1 VGSAP
6 AGFVQKFRYSQMA
19 DYYPSIAQAVNGL
32 EVNTVVTRR
41 SIYDRARAAMVA
53 QLRGL
58 APALSEAA
66 IERELSALEE
76 AIRKTEAENLRRSRT
91 PAPPPPARQPDPPRM
106 PIRQFDSPPPAPV
119 RDTSDE
125 PEIRFPRNPSPS
137 WAARAHSHILRP
149 GPVVPPRSSPPPRNP
164 APPRSPVEPR
174 SFMREATTPAATWS
188 PRPRRKFA
196 ALTITGLVV
205 FAAAAATGVFM
216 GPEIMAALRGLTNSD
231 EAAEIPARGNAG
243 APPKIA
249 ERIAFTPAALPSTKI
264 NPLVAQ
270 KVMLYEEDA
279 AEPAGRSFGGSAD
292 WRTESISPSAG
303 QSPTVALRADIEIP
317 DQHIGVRWTLR
328 NNDDAAMPASHTM
341 EIMFTLPPDFS
352 HGGISRIPAVLMK
365 QAEAAPGVPLAGLG
379 VKVSSNIFLISLSS
393 AEADAQRNV
402 QLLRERP
409 WLDIPIVY
417 DDGRR
422 AILAVEKGS
431 AGDRA
436 FSDAFAAWELANR

>member
-1 VGSAP
+1 
-6 AGFVQKFRYSQMA
+6 MA

-58 APALSEAA
+58 APALSESA
-66 IERELSALEE
+66 IERELSTLEE
-76 AIRKTEAENLRRSRT
+76 AIRKTEAENLRRSRA
-91 PAPPPPARQPDPPRM
+91 PAPLPPVRQPDPPRM
-106 PIRQFDSPPPAPV
+106 PIRQFNLPPPPMS
-119 RDTSDE
+119 DTGDEGDE
-125 PEIRFPRNPSPS
+125 PEPRFPRSPSPS
-137 WAARAHSHILRP
+137 WTARPHVPRP
-149 GPVVPPRSSPPPRNP
+149 SPVAPQRSP
-164 APPRSPVEPR
+164 APPRGPVLPL
-174 SFMREATTPAATWS
+174 SFMKETVVPAAASS
-188 PRPRRKFA
+188 PGRRRKLA
-196 ALTITGLVV
+196 VLTITGLIV
-205 FAAAAATGVFM
+205 FAGALATGLFI
-216 GPEIMAALRGLTNSD
+216 GPEIIAAIRGLTNSD
-231 EAAEIPARGNAG
+231 EATEVPARGNGG
-243 APPKIA
+243 ALPKIV
-249 ERIAFTPAALPSTKI
+249 ERIGSTPIVSPGAKI

-292 WRTESISPSAG
+292 WRTESISPGAG
-303 QSPTVALRADIEIP
+303 QSPTLALRADIEIP

-328 NNDDAAMPASHTM
+328 SNDDAAMPASHTM
-341 EIMFTLPPDFS
+341 EIMFSLPPDFS

-365 QAEAAPGVPLAGLG
+365 QAESAPGIPLAGLG
-379 VKVSSNIFLISLSS
+379 VKVTPNIFLISLSS
-393 AEADAQRNV
+393 ADADAQRNV
-402 QLLRERP
+402 QLLKERP

-431 AGDRA
+431 SGDQA

>member
-1 VGSAP
+1 
-6 AGFVQKFRYSQMA
+6 MA
-19 DYYPSIAQAVNGL
+19 DYYPSIAQAVNAL
-32 EVNTVVTRR
+32 EVNTVATRR

-53 QLRGL
+53 QLRSL
-58 APALSEAA
+58 APALSESA
-66 IERELSALEE
+66 IERELSALEV
-76 AIRKTEAENLRRSRT
+76 AIRKTEAENLRHSRT

-106 PIRQFDSPPPAPV
+106 PIRQFDPSPPPT
-119 RDTSDE
+119 RDDGGE
-125 PEIRFPRNPSPS
+125 PEFRFRRNPSPS
-137 WAARAHSHILRP
+137 WAARPHMPRP
-149 GPVVPPRSSPPPRNP
+149 TPVVPQRSPTPPRNP
-164 APPRSPVEPR
+164 PPYRSPPEPR
-174 SFMREATTPAATWS
+174 SFMKETTAPAATWS
-188 PRPRRKFA
+188 PEPRRKLA
-196 ALTITGLVV
+196 ALTIAGLLV
-205 FAAAAATGVFM
+205 FAVAAATGVFM
-216 GPEIMAALRGLTNSD
+216 GPEIITALRGLTNSD
-231 EAAEIPARGNAG
+231 EAAETAARSNVG
-243 APPKIA
+243 APSKIA
-249 ERIAFTPAALPSTKI
+249 ERIGFTPAVSSSTNI

-292 WRTESISPSAG
+292 WRTESISPGAG

-328 NNDDAAMPASHTM
+328 SNEDAAMSASHTM

-365 QAEAAPGVPLAGLG
+365 QAESAPGIPLAGLG

-393 AEADAQRNV
+393 ADADAQRNV

-436 FSDAFAAWELANR
+436 FSDAFAAWEIANR

>member
-1 VGSAP
+1 
-6 AGFVQKFRYSQMA
+6 MA

-53 QLRGL
+53 QLRSL
-58 APALSEAA
+58 APALGESA

-106 PIRQFDSPPPAPV
+106 PIRQFDPPSPPI
-119 RDTSDE
+119 RDDGDE

-137 WAARAHSHILRP
+137 WAARSHAHILGP
-149 GPVVPPRSSPPPRNP
+149 GPVVPQRSPTPPRISTPPRDPAPPRNP
-164 APPRSPVEPR
+164 APYRSPLEPR
-174 SFMREATTPAATWS
+174 SFMSESTAPAATWS
-188 PRPRRKFA
+188 PRPRRKLA
-196 ALTITGLVV
+196 ALTIAGLLV
-205 FAAAAATGVFM
+205 FAATAATGVFM

-231 EAAEIPARGNAG
+231 EAAEIPAQGNAG

-249 ERIAFTPAALPSTKI
+249 ERIAFTPAALPSTKV
-264 NPLVAQ
+264 NPLAGQ

-279 AEPAGRSFGGSAD
+279 AEPAGRSFGGNAD
-292 WRTESISPSAG
+292 WRTESISPGAG

-341 EIMFTLPPDFS
+341 EIVFSLPPDFS
-352 HGGISRIPAVLMK
+352 HGGIARIPAVLMK
-365 QAEAAPGVPLAGLG
+365 QAESAPGIPLSGLG

-393 AEADAQRNV
+393 ADADAQRNV

-436 FSDAFAAWELANR
+436 FSDAFAAWEIANR

>member
-1 VGSAP
+1 
-6 AGFVQKFRYSQMA
+6 MA

-53 QLRGL
+53 QLRSL
-58 APALSEAA
+58 APAFSESA
-66 IERELSALEE
+66 IARELSALEE
-76 AIRKTEAENLRRSRT
+76 AIRKTEAENLRRLRT
-91 PAPPPPARQPDPPRM
+91 PAPPPPVRQPDPPRM
-106 PIRQFDSPPPAPV
+106 PIRQFDPPPPLI
-119 RDTSDE
+119 RDTGDGDE
-125 PEIRFPRNPSPS
+125 LEFRFPRNPSPS
-137 WAARAHSHILRP
+137 WAARSHAHILGP
-149 GPVVPPRSSPPPRNP
+149 GPVVPQRNPTPPRISTPPRDPAPPRNP
-164 APPRSPVEPR
+164 APYRSPLEPR
-174 SFMREATTPAATWS
+174 SFMSESTAPAATWS
-188 PRPRRKFA
+188 PRPRRKLA
-196 ALTITGLVV
+196 ALTIAGMLV
-205 FAAAAATGVFM
+205 FAATAATGVFM
-216 GPEIMAALRGLTNSD
+216 GPEIIAAFRGLTNSD
-231 EAAEIPARGNAG
+231 EAADPPARGNAG

-249 ERIAFTPAALPSTKI
+249 ERIGFTPVVSPSAKI

-292 WRTESISPSAG
+292 WRTESISPGAG

-328 NNDDAAMPASHTM
+328 NNDDAALPASHTM

-365 QAEAAPGVPLAGLG
+365 QAESAPGIPLAGLG
-379 VKVSSNIFLISLSS
+379 VKVSPNIFLISLSS
-393 AEADAQRNV
+393 ADADAQRNV

-436 FSDAFAAWELANR
+436 FSDAFAAWEIANR

>member
-1 VGSAP
+1 
-6 AGFVQKFRYSQMA
+6 MA

-32 EVNTVVTRR
+32 EVNTVATRR

-53 QLRGL
+53 QLRSL
-58 APALSEAA
+58 APALSESA
-66 IERELSALEE
+66 IERELSALEV

-91 PAPPPPARQPDPPRM
+91 PAPPQPARQPDPPRM
-106 PIRQFDSPPPAPV
+106 PIRQFDPPPPLI
-119 RDTSDE
+119 RDTGDGDE
-125 PEIRFPRNPSPS
+125 SEFRFPRNPSPS
-137 WAARAHSHILRP
+137 WAARSHSHILGPR
-149 GPVVPPRSSPPPRNP
+149 PVVPQRSPPPPRISTPPRDPAPPRNP
-164 APPRSPVEPR
+164 APYRSPLEPR
-174 SFMREATTPAATWS
+174 SFMSESTAPAATWS
-188 PRPRRKFA
+188 PRPRRKLA
-196 ALTITGLVV
+196 ALTIAGLLV
-205 FAAAAATGVFM
+205 FAATAATGVFM
-216 GPEIMAALRGLTNSD
+216 GPEIIAAFRGLTNSD
-231 EAAEIPARGNAG
+231 EAADPPARGNGG

-249 ERIAFTPAALPSTKI
+249 ERIGFTPVVSPSAKI

-279 AEPAGRSFGGSAD
+279 AEPAGRSFGGNAD
-292 WRTESISPSAG
+292 WRTESISPGAG

-328 NNDDAAMPASHTM
+328 NNDDAALPASHTM
-341 EIMFTLPPDFS
+341 EIMFTLPRDFS

-365 QAEAAPGVPLAGLG
+365 QAESAPGIPLAGLG
-379 VKVSSNIFLISLSS
+379 VKVSPNIFLISLSS
-393 AEADAQRNV
+393 ADADAQRNV

-436 FSDAFAAWELANR
+436 FSDAFAAWEIANR

>member
-1 VGSAP
+1 
-6 AGFVQKFRYSQMA
+6 MA

-53 QLRGL
+53 QLRSL
-58 APALSEAA
+58 APALSESA
-66 IERELSALEE
+66 IERELSALEV

-106 PIRQFDSPPPAPV
+106 PIRQFDLPRLPIRQFDSPPPPIQ
-119 RDTSDE
+119 DDGGE
-125 PEIRFPRNPSPS
+125 PEFRFPRNPSPS
-137 WAARAHSHILRP
+137 WAARSHSHILGP
-149 GPVVPPRSSPPPRNP
+149 SPVVPQRSPTPPRNP
-164 APPRSPVEPR
+164 APPRDPAPYRSPPEPR
-174 SFMREATTPAATWS
+174 SFMKETTAPAATWS
-188 PRPRRKFA
+188 PGPRRKLA
-196 ALTITGLVV
+196 ALTITGLLV
-205 FAAAAATGVFM
+205 FAVTAATGVFM
-216 GPEIMAALRGLTNSD
+216 GPEIITAFRGLTNSD
-231 EAAEIPARGNAG
+231 EAAAPPARGNGG
-243 APPKIA
+243 AQPKIA
-249 ERIAFTPAALPSTKI
+249 ERIGFTPAVSPSTNI

-292 WRTESISPSAG
+292 WRTESISPGAG
-303 QSPTVALRADIEIP
+303 QSPTLALRADIEIP

-328 NNDDAAMPASHTM
+328 NNDDAAMSASHTM
-341 EIMFTLPPDFS
+341 EIMFSLPPDFS

-365 QAEAAPGVPLAGLG
+365 QAESAPGIPLAGLG

-393 AEADAQRNV
+393 ADADAQRNI

-422 AILAVEKGS
+422 AILAIEKGS
-431 AGDRA
+431 SGDRA
-436 FSDAFAAWELANR
+436 FSDAFAAWEIANR